1 MLVKDVL
8 GECLVKMGRENFLT
22 GTEYTDEQQALA
34 DRLLAAMNIAYREA
48 VTEYIPLYAE
58 EKVIVADGTV
68 DVGGLGKR
76 ILYPVSL
83 TADGVRY
90 RVWVRPEG
98 LSADYCGRATLR
110 YAYLPDEAG
119 LTDEI
124 ADMRITPSALSDGT
138 LAEYYLQDK
147 VFDLAEAYSESFRD
161 ALSAVRYKG
170 RAMRLGA
177 SGRRRT

>member
-1 MLVKDVL
+1 M
-8 GECLVKMGRENFLT
+8 
-22 GTEYTDEQQALA
+22 
-34 DRLLAAMNIAYREA
+34 
-48 VTEYIPLYAE
+48 
-58 EKVIVADGTV
+58 
-68 DVGGLGKR
+68 
-76 ILYPVSL
+76 
-83 TADGVRY
+83 
-90 RVWVRPEG
+90 WVRPEG

-177 SGRRRT
+177 SGRRRS

>member
-1 MLVKDVL
+1 MLVKEVL

-58 EKVIVADGTV
+58 EKVTVADGTV

-98 LSADYCGRATLR
+98 LSADYCGR
-110 YAYLPDEAG
+110 

-177 SGRRRT
+177 SGRRRS